1 MSVSWMEWNAVVPM
15 PVVKGSFDLV
25 RGDGG
30 DDGPWRFCV
39 VSLTRGMLVERSV
52 VNNSSRTTVRLRGDD
67 HSTTPCD
74 RVIDRNLL
82 QDTKADVSVKTFFN
96 G

>member
-1 MSVSWMEWNAVVPM
+1 MSVSGVKWDTVVPM

-25 RGDGG
+25 RGNGG

-82 QDTKADVSVKTFFN
+82 QDTKADVSVKAFFN